1 MTPYGTEAGFTE
13 YAAAM
18 GYTVPDGAVLPAIV
32 RGSVYVDGVYG
43 ERFTG
48 VQADMMQE
56 RAWPR
61 IGATIYGSALA
72 SDAIPNRVVHAAY
85 EAALIELRTPG
96 FFSTTYTPGTQKVLT
111 EVKGIK
117 WQVVGNASKAGAMVP
132 VSTAVEGLLDPLLG
146 PADMPAILV
155 V

>member
-18 GYTVPDGAVLPAIV
+18 GYTVPAGDVLPAIV

-48 VQADMMQE
+48 VQADMMND

-61 IGATIYGSALA
+61 IGATIYGSTLA
-72 SDAIPNRVVHAAY
+72 SDVIPNRVIHAAY
-85 EAALIELRTPG
+85 EAALAELRAPG
-96 FFSTTYTPGTQKVLT
+96 SLSIIVSGSARVVREKVGDLEVQYANPGSDAVLDAQPVLT
-111 EVKGIK
+111 VI
-117 WQVVGNASKAGAMVP
+117 
-132 VSTAVEGLLDPLLG
+132 EGLLAPLLSR
-146 PADMPAILV
+146 PMPGILV

>member
-18 GYTVPDGAVLPAIV
+18 GYTVPAGDVLPAIV

-61 IGATIYGSALA
+61 IGATAFGTTIAPS
-72 SDAIPNRVVHAAY
+72 ITPTRVEHAAY
-85 EAALIELRTPG
+85 EAALAELRAPG
-96 FFSTTYTPGTQKVLT
+96 SLSIVVTGSARVVREKVGDLEVQYANPGTDAVLDAQPVLT
-111 EVKGIK
+111 VI
-117 WQVVGNASKAGAMVP
+117 
-132 VSTAVEGLLDPLLG
+132 EGLLAPLLTR
-146 PADMPAILV
+146 PMPGIMV

>member
-18 GYTVPDGAVLPAIV
+18 GYTVPAGDVLPAIV

-43 ERFTG
+43 HRFTG
-48 VQADMMQE
+48 VQADMMND

-61 IGATIYGSALA
+61 IGATIYGSTLA
-72 SDAIPNRVVHAAY
+72 NDVIPNRVVHAAY
-85 EAALIELRTPG
+85 EAALAELRVPG
-96 FFSTTYTPGTQKVLT
+96 SLSRTVDPSRMVKRQKVDTIEREFFEPGADL
-111 EVKGIK
+111 VKG
-117 WQVVGNASKAGAMVP
+117 STP
-132 VSTAVEGLLDPLLG
+132 VLTVIEGLLAPLLVQ
-146 PADMPAILV
+146 PMPAILV

>member
-18 GYTVPDGAVLPAIV
+18 GYTVPTGDVLPAIV

-61 IGATIYGSALA
+61 IGATAFGTSIAPS
-72 SDAIPNRVVHAAY
+72 ITPKRVEHAAY
-85 EAALIELRTPG
+85 EAALAELRAPGSLSIVVTPSKRIVEVKAG
-96 FFSTTYTPGTQKVLT
+96 SAGVRYSDQGDAIDGAIPVLT
-111 EVKGIK
+111 V
-117 WQVVGNASKAGAMVP
+117 
-132 VSTAVEGLLDPLLG
+132 VEGLLAPLLTQ
-146 PADMPAILV
+146 PMPSIMV

>member
-43 ERFTG
+43 DRFTG
-48 VQADMMQE
+48 RPTDPNQD

-61 IGATIYGSALA
+61 TGAAVFGSTLA
-72 SDAIPNRVVHAAY
+72 SDIVPKRVEHAAY
-85 EAALIELRTPG
+85 EAALAELRAPGSLSIVVTPNKRIVEVKAG
-96 FFSTTYTPGTQKVLT
+96 SAGVRYSDQGDAVDGAIPVLT
-111 EVKGIK
+111 V
-117 WQVVGNASKAGAMVP
+117 
-132 VSTAVEGLLDPLLG
+132 VEGLLAPLLAQ
-146 PADMPAILV
+146 PMPAIMV